1 MIREMLE
8 RSRVPTGGK
17 WKRHNYRYR
26 RFQALSDAL
35 DIYFVLS
42 DVSGTWLDIN
52 DICDELEWDDRDP
65 AIRKR
70 VRRIFYALQ
79 RIERIE
85 IKKRSKGQFSFVM
98 ARVPKIKTIKE
109 TYGTRNRIAHLDAEQ
124 KRNMA

>member
-1 MIREMLE
+1 MTQEMLE

-35 DIYFVLS
+35 DIYFILS

-52 DICDELEWDDRDP
+52 DICGELEWDDRDP

-70 VRRIFYALQ
+70 VRRILYALQ

-85 IKKRSKGQFSFVM
+85 IKKTVSFVI

-109 TYGTRNRIAHLDAEQ
+109 TYGTRNRVAHLDAE
-124 KRNMA
+124 